1 MDWICRFNK
10 LNPPKFQGG
19 TDPLKY
25 EEWRRKLE
33 NLFDIMECPEQYK
46 VALTTYQFEGE
57 VEYWWG
63 TVKPRRGEE
72 PMTWERLMELLDAK
86 YYPLDIQRLK
96 EREFLSLKQ
105 GDASVMEY
113 AAQFNELSRFAPHQV
128 STEERRMDHFEQGL
142 RGDIKS
148 VIAAQTFANFQ
159 DMYQKAVKVAHVIEE
174 DRRETQALT
183 LGGRKREFPRS
194 NVPTQSERRVRPSFL
209 PEKGKQPMYSPRYPV
224 CRNCGKRH
232 EGKCLFGS
240 GSCYECG
247 QWGHRRSECPK
258 LVGSQQRIMPPAAPP
273 TKPPRP
279 LAVAP
284 RPPLVAPRPPFCCIS
299 REVTNGRYSSTS

>member
-1 MDWICRFNK
+1 
-10 LNPPKFQGG
+10 
-19 TDPLKY
+19 
-25 EEWRRKLE
+25 
-33 NLFDIMECPEQYK
+33 
-46 VALTTYQFEGE
+46 
-57 VEYWWG
+57 
-63 TVKPRRGEE
+63 
-72 PMTWERLMELLDAK
+72 
-86 YYPLDIQRLK
+86 
-96 EREFLSLKQ
+96 
-105 GDASVMEY
+105 MEY

-148 VIAAQTFANFQ
+148 VIAAQTFVNFQ
-159 DMYQKAVKVAHVIEE
+159 DMYQKAVKVARVMEE
-174 DRRETQALT
+174 GQRDTQTLT

-194 NVPTQSERRVRPSFL
+194 NVPTQSEKRVRPNFL

-224 CRNCGKRH
+224 CGNCGKRH

-258 LVGSQQRIMPPAAPP
+258 LVGSQQRILPPAAPP
-273 TKPPRP
+273 TEPSRP

-284 RPPLVAPRPPFCCIS
+284 RPPVATPGPPLLHFA
-299 REVTNGRYSSTS
+299 GGHQ